1 MPAMDERLYKQ
12 MVAVIRKFSFQIIVA
27 DADGYHEFT
36 SMNGEAGH
44 TVMVRC
50 LTLQACY
57 AYGNYPRGHKWFIP
71 LSDLH
76 RAIRER
82 SESDTEFMWRAKRCD
97 LSRYDVEKIV
107 ADATHGVIH
116 LHMY

>member
-1 MPAMDERLYKQ
+1 MPTMDEKLYRRL
-12 MVAVIRKFSFQIIVA
+12 VAVIRKHSFQIVVS
-27 DADGYHEFT
+27 DADGYHEYT
-36 SMNGEAGH
+36 SMNGDAGS

-71 LSDLH
+71 LSDLN
-76 RAIRER
+76 RAVHER
-82 SESDTEFMWRAKRCD
+82 AESDTEFMWRAKRCALD
-97 LSRYDVEKIV
+97 RYDVERIID
-107 ADATHGVIH
+107 DATHGIIH